1 MFSYALKNFERYSAY
16 ADFILGS
23 LRSPCGD
30 ALPASTYVDI
40 IRKAKQSKAKESKAK
55 ERKAKERKQQ
65 FIREQVEEWS
75 SRDKY

>member
-16 ADFILGS
+16 ADFIFGS

-40 IRKAKQSKAKESKAK
+40 IRKAKQSKAKEI
-55 ERKAKERKQQ
+55 KAKERKQQ
-65 FIREQVEEWS
+65 FIRGQVEEWS